1 MKQLFLLS
9 STKLAP
15 SRPMLDMAV
24 AGPPILV
31 DKESGKYLGT
41 LSTNKFDPD
50 STSNEY
56 GKYGSKYSPD
66 SINNEYGKYG
76 SPYSPD
82 SANNPYA
89 TNPPEIRKNRD

>member
-1 MKQLFLLS
+1 MNTQSALFLAGLI
-9 STKLAP
+9 LAQT
-15 SRPMLDMAV
+15 LDMAV

-89 TNPPEIRKNRD
+89 INPPEIRKIRD